1 MVALGILVVS
11 FAILLE
17 TMGSAALATRE
28 AERIV
33 TATQLAQEKLT
44 EVQLLVEQEGV
55 EERDRGESGDFSDFG
70 DEQTNLEFGEGLDA
84 YSYEWTVSQ
93 IDIGL
98 AGDIASLAQ
107 QLEGTGLLPEAP
119 EDQDGPNLMDQ
130 APDLASLGIS
140 NDMISEMLG
149 RYIREIRVRVWWG
162 DDSEEAEALGDEVIL
177 TSHIT
182 DPRGGFLN
190 LGGEEGGS

>member
-17 TMGSAALATRE
+17 TMGSAAVATRE
-28 AERIV
+28 AEHIV

-44 EVQLLVEQEGV
+44 EVQLLVEKDGV
-55 EERDRGESGDFSDFG
+55 KERDFGESGDFSDFG
-70 DEQTNLEFGEGLDA
+70 DEQTNLEFGEVLDE

-107 QLEGTGLLPEAP
+107 QLEGTGLLPDAP
-119 EDQDGPNLMDQ
+119 EDQEGPNFVDQ
-130 APDLASLGIS
+130 APDLGSLGIS

-162 DDSEEAEALGDEVIL
+162 EDSDRAEERGDEVII

-182 DPRGGFLN
+182 DPRGSFLN
-190 LGGEEGGS
+190 LGEGDGS